1 METYLDKKA
10 AASDG
15 FANPDRVG
23 YPSESV
29 LERMT
34 GVLNRL
40 ANEKG
45 LMISLKANGSTVEL
59 REGSLELFG
68 LEAVAFFEGCLYG
81 AEHGG

>member
-1 METYLDKKA
+1 VSDYLNKEA
-10 AASDG
+10 VSCDG
-15 FANPDRVG
+15 FADPDRVG

-40 ANEKG
+40 ANERG

-59 REGSLELFG
+59 RDGSLELFG

>member
-10 AASDG
+10 ADSDG

-59 REGSLELFG
+59 RDGSLELFG